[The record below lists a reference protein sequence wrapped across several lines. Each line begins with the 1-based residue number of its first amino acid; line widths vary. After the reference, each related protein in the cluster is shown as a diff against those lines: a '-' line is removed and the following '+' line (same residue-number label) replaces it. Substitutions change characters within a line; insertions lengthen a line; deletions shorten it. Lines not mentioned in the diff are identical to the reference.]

1 MALRLRQGS
10 GRRHASFL
18 GCDPGR
24 WFRTVDSMP
33 PVPAQRRVDALVERC
48 YAGLD
53 ALALGREV
61 VRRLRSVLWVDA
73 AFVATVD
80 PATLL
85 FTSAAS
91 EDPLVE
97 AAPLF
102 LANELGGRDVNRFT
116 NLAVDAVPVR
126 TLDQATGGH
135 RDESLRHAAI
145 MWPLGLGDELRV
157 VLRTRHACWGV
168 MCLHREAGASG
179 FSPRDC
185 DIVARIAPHV
195 AEGLRR
201 ALLAGYSRD
210 PHPPLGHGVVI
221 LDAAGSVTSVNDAAE
236 RWLAQIPERDW
247 PGSAQLPVPLLAAAA
262 AVGTSGAGQG
272 NLTPGV
278 RLRTVRGDWLS
289 VHASRLHGSDDRS
302 TVLVLEE
309 PGPGD
314 IASLILDSHGVTGA
328 QAKVVALVLRGYST
342 KQIVSQLAISQYT
355 VQEHLRAVFDKLGV
369 RSRQELAAALLRPG
383 H

>member
-1 MALRLRQGS
+1 VVPYGEYVT
-10 GRRHASFL
+10 
-18 GCDPGR
+18 PI
-24 WFRTVDSMP
+24 
-33 PVPAQRRVDALVERC
+33 PAQRRIDALTERC

-53 ALALGREV
+53 AMALGREV
-61 VRRLRSVLWVDA
+61 VRRLRAVLWIDA

-91 EDPLVE
+91 EDPLTE

-116 NLAVDAVPVR
+116 DLAAGPVPVR
-126 TLDQATGGH
+126 TLDQATRGD
-135 RDESLRHAAI
+135 RDQSARHAEI
-145 MWPLGLGDELRV
+145 MRPLGLGDELRV
-157 VLRTRHACWGV
+157 ALRTRQACWGV
-168 MCLHREAGASG
+168 MCLHREAGPAG
-179 FSPRDC
+179 FSQHDR
-185 DIVARIAPHV
+185 DIVAKVAPHV

-201 ALLAGYSRD
+201 ALLAGNSQD
-210 PHPPLGHGVVI
+210 PRPALGHGVVI

-236 RWLAQIPERDW
+236 RWLAQIPDSDW
-247 PGSAQLPVPLLAAAA
+247 PSSCQLPLPLLAAAA
-262 AVGTSGAGQG
+262 AVGTAGAGQG
-272 NLTPGV
+272 HRAPTV
-278 RLRTVRGDWLS
+278 RLRTTGGDWLS
-289 VHASRLHGSDDRS
+289 VHASRLHGSSGRS

-314 IASLILDSHGVTGA
+314 ITSLILDSHGVTSA

-369 RSRQELAAALLRPG
+369 RSRQELAATLLRPG

>member
-1 MALRLRQGS
+1 
-10 GRRHASFL
+10 
-18 GCDPGR
+18 
-24 WFRTVDSMP
+24 MP
-33 PVPAQRRVDALVERC
+33 PVPAQRRIDALIERC

-53 ALALGREV
+53 AHALGREV
-61 VRRLRSVLWVDA
+61 VRRLRSVLWIDA

-85 FTSAAS
+85 FTSASS
-91 EDPLVE
+91 EDPLIG
-97 AAPLF
+97 AASLF
-102 LANELGGRDVNRFT
+102 LANELDGRDFNRFT
-116 NLAVDAVPVR
+116 DLASDPVPVR
-126 TLDQATGGH
+126 TLDQATRGY
-135 RDESLRHAAI
+135 RDESARHAAI
-145 MWPLGLGDELRV
+145 MRPLGLGDELRV
-157 VLRTRHACWGV
+157 ALRSRHACWGV
-168 MCLHREAGASG
+168 MCLHREAGAAG
-179 FSPRDC
+179 FSQRDRG
-185 DIVARIAPHV
+185 IVARIAPHV

-201 ALLAGYSRD
+201 ALLAGQSRD
-210 PHPPLGHGVVI
+210 PLPALGHGVVI

-236 RWLAQIPERDW
+236 RWLAQIPESDW
-247 PGSAQLPVPLLAAAA
+247 PGSAELPVPLLAAAA
-262 AVGTSGAGQG
+262 AVGAGGTGQCHR
-272 NLTPGV
+272 TPTV
-278 RLRTVRGDWLS
+278 RLRTIRGDWLS
-289 VHASRLHGSDDRS
+289 VHASLLHGPADRS

-342 KQIVSQLAISQYT
+342 KQIVNKLEISQYT

>member
-1 MALRLRQGS
+1 VVPYGEYVT
-10 GRRHASFL
+10 
-18 GCDPGR
+18 PI
-24 WFRTVDSMP
+24 
-33 PVPAQRRVDALVERC
+33 PAQRRIDALTERC

-53 ALALGREV
+53 AMALGREV
-61 VRRLRSVLWVDA
+61 VRRLRAVLWIDA

-91 EDPLVE
+91 EDPLTE

-116 NLAVDAVPVR
+116 DLAAGPVPVR
-126 TLDQATGGH
+126 TLDQATRGD
-135 RDESLRHAAI
+135 RDQSARHAEI
-145 MWPLGLGDELRV
+145 MRPLGLGDELRV
-157 VLRTRHACWGV
+157 ALRTRQACWGV
-168 MCLHREAGASG
+168 MCLHRAAGPAG
-179 FSPRDC
+179 FSQQDR
-185 DIVARIAPHV
+185 DIVAKVAPHL

-201 ALLAGYSRD
+201 ALLAGHSQD
-210 PHPPLGHGVVI
+210 PRPALSHGVVI

-236 RWLAQIPERDW
+236 RWLAQIPDSDW
-247 PGSAQLPVPLLAAAA
+247 PSSSQLPLPLLAAAA
-262 AVGTSGAGQG
+262 AAGHDQADRERPAP
-272 NLTPGV
+272 TV
-278 RLRTVRGDWLS
+278 RLRTTGGNWLS
-289 VHASRLHGSDDRS
+289 VHASRLHGPDDRS
-302 TVLVLEE
+302 TVLVLEQ

-314 IASLILDSHGVTGA
+314 ITSLILDSHGVTGA

-355 VQEHLRAVFDKLGV
+355 VQEHLSAVFDKLGV
-369 RSRQELAAALLRPG
+369 RSRQELAATLLPPG